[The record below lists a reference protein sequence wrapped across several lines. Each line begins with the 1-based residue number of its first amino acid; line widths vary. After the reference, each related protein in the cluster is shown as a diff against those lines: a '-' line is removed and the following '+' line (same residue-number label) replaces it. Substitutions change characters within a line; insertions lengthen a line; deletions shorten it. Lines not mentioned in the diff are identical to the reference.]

1 MMLASL
7 RKPRKLAASL
17 S

>member
-1 MMLASL
+1 MMFTSL